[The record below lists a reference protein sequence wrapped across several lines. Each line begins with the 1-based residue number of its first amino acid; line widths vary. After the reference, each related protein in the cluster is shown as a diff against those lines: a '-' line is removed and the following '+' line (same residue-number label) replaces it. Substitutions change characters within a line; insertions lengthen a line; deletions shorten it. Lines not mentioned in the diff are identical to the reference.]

1 MKKLAFIS
9 AGYLPVPAVNGGAVE
24 TLIDMLLLSEELK
37 KMYDIDVYSVYSSKA
52 IEVAKCNGK
61 VNYFYIKKS
70 NKLFRTIRY
79 IYNKYMPNYIGNDY
93 IHKIVKNYHDSL
105 EKYDVVIV
113 ENKPEFVQVL
123 RKCVKGKIIFH
134 SHNDFLNKNTKNAK
148 KISSYYDAFFCLS
161 KFILNRINEID
172 IKNKSKN
179 FLLYNGVDIEKFQ
192 KIDKNKIKA
201 IRAKY
206 GIQDN
211 DYVYLYSGR
220 LVPEKGVKELITAF
234 NMLNDT
240 NIKLLIIGSVGY
252 GRNSKSNYLH
262 DLYEL
267 SKDNKKIIFTGY
279 IDYAEISN
287 YYHIANVGIIPSIW
301 EEPFALTVIENLAS
315 GHPVII
321 TDSGAMPEI
330 VNNKCALIIKKND
343 IINNLYKALKLIRE
357 KNFKTDD
364 CIHSSQLFSKDIY
377 IENFIKNI
385 EEGFNE
391 N

>member
-1 MKKLAFIS
+1 MKKIAFIS

-24 TLIDMLLLSEELK
+24 TLIDMLLYSDEVQ
-37 KMYDIDVYSVYSSKA
+37 KMYHIDVYSIYSRKA
-52 IEVAKCNGK
+52 IFASKCNEQ

-70 NKLFRTIRY
+70 NIVFRTVRY

-93 IHKIVKNYHDSL
+93 IHKIVKKYRNSL
-105 EKYDVVIV
+105 ESYDAVIV

-123 RKCVKGKIIFH
+123 RKYVKGKIIFH

-161 KFILNRINEID
+161 EFILNRVNEID
-172 IKNKSKN
+172 VKNKNKN

-192 KIDKNKIKA
+192 KFDKDKMKI
-201 IRAKY
+201 IRDKY

-220 LVPEKGVKELITAF
+220 LVPEKGVRELITAF
-234 NMLNDT
+234 NMLNDE
-240 NIKLLIIGSVGY
+240 NIKLLVIGSVGY
-252 GRNSKSNYLH
+252 GKNSKSNYLY

-267 SKDNKKIIFTGY
+267 SKNNKKVIFTGY
-279 IDYAEISN
+279 IDYNEISN
-287 YYHIANVGIIPSIW
+287 YYHIANVGIVPSTW

-330 VNNKCALIIKKND
+330 VNDKCAVIIKKND
-343 IINNLYKALKLIRE
+343 IINELYKALKMIRE
-357 KNFKTDD
+357 KQFKPDD
-364 CIHSSQLFSKDIY
+364 CIRSSQLFSKDIY
-377 IENFIKNI
+377 VESFIKNV
-385 EEGFNE
+385 EECFNE